1 MTLAD
6 LPNDAR
12 LWVFPAAH
20 RLEAAERELLLA
32 AVDRH
37 VRGWLAHGHPV
48 VGAHELR
55 YEQFLLVGADER
67 ATGVSGCSIDG
78 LFHVLKGLEGNLGV
92 RLLDSTPVWFR
103 DADGEIRSVT
113 RAEFRDRVQAGE
125 VGPETTVFNN
135 TVARVAELRDGRWET
150 RLRDSWHARAFRVP
164 AAAGG
169 Q

>member
-1 MTLAD
+1 MRFAD

-12 LWVFPAAH
+12 LWVFPAVR
-20 RLEAAERELLLA
+20 RLEPAEVEPLLA

-55 YEQFLLVGADER
+55 YDRFLLVGADER

-78 LFHVLKGLEGNLGV
+78 LFHVLQGLEGGLGV
-92 RLLDSTPVWFR
+92 RLLDSAPVWFR

-113 RAEFRDRVQAGE
+113 RADFRVQVQSGE
-125 VGPETTVFNN
+125 VGPDTVVFNN
-135 TVARVAELRDGRWET
+135 TVATVGELREGRWET
-150 RLRDSWHARAFRVP
+150 PLRESWHARAFRAP
-164 AAAGG
+164 AATGS